1 MKIIINLQILI
12 SLIHENHH
20 ISLNEDISIKE
31 IKTEK
36 EKYDLAKKLL
46 RNNLTIPFPFPIQTF
61 KLIKFYYQKQK
72 SKIFYDNFQKESIP
86 KMINFLSLQNL

>member
-1 MKIIINLQILI
+1 MHKSINLNENNNKPIDI
-12 SLIHENHH
+12 NFIGIHENHH
-20 ISLNEDISIKE
+20 ISLKEDISIKE

-72 SKIFYDNFQKESIP
+72 SKIFYDNF
-86 KMINFLSLQNL
+86 